1 MLNTKNYL
9 DVIEKTALTSV
20 DLIIEYNNKILL
32 GLRNNNPAKN
42 YWFTPGCR
50 TYRME
55 TQKKAL
61 IRLAKTELNFNLN
74 TKNCKLLGV
83 YDHIYDNNFNNN
95 NFGTH
100 YVNTCYYLKINSEIF
115 FKKDDQHENFKW
127 FTLKELEESKDVHNL
142 VKLFIPDYKRIKT

>member
-9 DVIEKTALTSV
+9 DVIEKTSLTSV

-32 GLRNNNPAKN
+32 GFRNNNPAKN

-50 TYRME
+50 TYKME
-55 TQKKAL
+55 TQKEAL
-61 IRLAKTELNFNLN
+61 VRLAKTELNFNLN
-74 TKNCKLLGV
+74 AENCKLLGV
-83 YDHIYDNNFNNN
+83 YDHIYDNNFNND

-100 YVNTCYYLKINSEIF
+100 YVNMCYYLKVNSEIF
-115 FKKDDQHENFKW
+115 FKKDNQHENFKW
-127 FTLKELEESKDVHNL
+127 FTLKELKESKNVHDF